1 MHKLVKNNTQQIL
14 TVNESHPRTEGEN
27 MNKQPCWTWISGRRC
42 ISRNQE
48 ENYLDMGKVNAKG
61 GSCQEV
67 DGLHLIPRNR
77 DWFILRLTKLHLPN
91 PTRPSTCGMCATACF
106 CYAHIVAI
114 LICVA
119 EQKKSLNDKHYLSGK
134 RVVPLLAARVRYS
147 HLTFSS
153 SHWTVVKK
161 PIVPGN
167 CIGEMV
173 NFVNFLTVI

>member
-14 TVNESHPRTEGEN
+14 TVNEPHPSTEGEN

-77 DWFILRLTKLHLPN
+77 DWFILRLTKLHLPS

-106 CYAHIVAI
+106 LLCSHRSHPY
-114 LICVA
+114 LFPESSVA

-134 RVVPLLAARVRYS
+134 RVVPIRD
-147 HLTFSS
+147 F
-153 SHWTVVKK
+153 
-161 PIVPGN
+161 
-167 CIGEMV
+167 IGCTGP
-173 NFVNFLTVI
+173 L